1 MSAAEAAA
9 AAILPVAPKSS
20 SDAAAGASSPSTTSA
35 STRSAV
41 SVAAPTAALAAAS
54 TPAIRLTLDATT
66 LICDKAV
73 LQGTITIGAGSVI
86 HPRARLRAVSPSS
99 SVVIGVQCVVS
110 EDAVVEAVG
119 ESACVTVGNWVV
131 LESRAV
137 VRGSVGHASWLR
149 CGCEV
154 TESGMV
160 GRGCE
165 VGVGVRVDGKVEDGS
180 LLRLGD
186 SGEQRRET
194 GGIEQQHVREREKR
208 HMDHAHTLLTA
219 DRQLLSKHHKMIR

>member
-1 MSAAEAAA
+1 MSAAETE
-9 AAILPVAPKSS
+9 SS
-20 SDAAAGASSPSTTSA
+20 STAASASSSSTP
-35 STRSAV
+35 SAV
-41 SVAAPTAALAAAS
+41 RSAAS
-54 TPAIRLTLDATT
+54 TAASSAAVTAASTAAIRLTLDATT

-73 LQGTITIGAGSVI
+73 LQGTITVGAGSVI

-154 TESGMV
+154 TESGAV

-180 LLRLGD
+180 LLRLTDG
-186 SGEQRRET
+186 GEQRRET
-194 GGIEQQHVREREKR
+194 GGIEQQQVREREKR

-219 DRQLLSKHHKMIR
+219 DRQLLSKHHKMVR